1 MQHPDLWNMLKQVE
15 KIEEQKAE
23 QLLKEKLKEGQM
35 NQLKNMKASVNLDF
49 SDADDLRTSEQKKEE
64 IEKFKA

>member
-1 MQHPDLWNMLKQVE
+1 M
-15 KIEEQKAE
+15 
-23 QLLKEKLKEGQM
+23 KEKLKEGQM

-49 SDADDLRTSEQKKEE
+49 SEADDLRTSVQKKEE